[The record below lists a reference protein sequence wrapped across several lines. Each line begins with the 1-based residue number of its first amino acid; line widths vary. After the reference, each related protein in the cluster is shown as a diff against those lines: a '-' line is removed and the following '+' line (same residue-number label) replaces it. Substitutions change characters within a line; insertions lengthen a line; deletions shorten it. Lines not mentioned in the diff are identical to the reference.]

1 MNTMKTRP
9 CSILLWMSVGQ
20 LLRSAISKSNDNS
33 WRKVWEKFTKRGE
46 TPLNNRKS
54 EIRLRKRHQITFI
67 PAKIV
72 AVDKQSDKH
81 RVIVRILL
89 RKYKGSFHTLMF
101 GENKPL
107 LGACHDGRLDLVYRR
122 DPGLEEGEPFPLWTI
137 Q

>member
-1 MNTMKTRP
+1 MGR
-9 CSILLWMSVGQ
+9 G
-20 LLRSAISKSNDNS
+20 SAY
-33 WRKVWEKFTKRGE
+33 
-46 TPLNNRKS
+46 NRKS

-101 GENKPL
+101 GEYKPL

-122 DPGLEEGEPFPLWTI
+122 DPGLKEGQPFPLWTI

>member
-1 MNTMKTRP
+1 MDERGRF
-9 CSILLWMSVGQ
+9 CVSVV
-20 LLRSAISKSNDNS
+20 SKSNDNS
-33 WRKVWEKFTKRGE
+33 CRRVWENLTKRGE
-46 TPLNNRKS
+46 DTLNNRKP
-54 EIRLRKRHQITFI
+54 EFRLRKWYQITFI

-89 RKYKGSFHTLMF
+89 RNYKGSFHTLMF

-122 DPGLEEGEPFPLWTI
+122 DPGLKEGQPFPLWTI